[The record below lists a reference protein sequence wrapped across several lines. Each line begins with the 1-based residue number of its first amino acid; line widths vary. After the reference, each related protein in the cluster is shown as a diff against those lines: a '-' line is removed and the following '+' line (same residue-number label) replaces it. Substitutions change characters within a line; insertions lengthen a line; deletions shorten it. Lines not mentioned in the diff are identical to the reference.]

1 MLDLE
6 INKRVDMTTVITGGA
21 GFIGS
26 HFVHRLIGQGSK
38 VTVVD
43 NFSSG
48 SRDFLAPHLN
58 DSDLLQLIEV
68 DVEDTDE
75 LAKAC
80 VGASRI
86 IHLAS
91 NPDIARAATEPRV
104 DFLQGTCLTES
115 ALEVARINKIPKFIL
130 ASGSGVYGDAGVTVL
145 GEDSKLNP
153 ISTYGASKLAGE
165 ALLSAYCYMF
175 GVQGT
180 VFRFA
185 NVVGPRQTHG
195 ITYDL
200 VTKLRTDSHRLV
212 VLGDGSQSKS
222 YLHVEDIV
230 SGVLSLSDS
239 QSSSFDVFNL
249 ANDGNITV
257 KEIVGIVLEEMNLN
271 ENVTSIE
278 YGQSPQGWKADVPVV
293 RMESLKARN
302 LGWKPTHSS
311 FEAIKEA
318 ARARVAETLTL

>member
-1 MLDLE
+1 
-6 INKRVDMTTVITGGA
+6 
-21 GFIGS
+21 
-26 HFVHRLIGQGSK
+26 
-38 VTVVD
+38 
-43 NFSSG
+43 
-48 SRDFLAPHLN
+48 
-58 DSDLLQLIEV
+58 
-68 DVEDTDE
+68 
-75 LAKAC
+75 
-80 VGASRI
+80 
-86 IHLAS
+86 
-91 NPDIARAATEPRV
+91 
-104 DFLQGTCLTES
+104 
-115 ALEVARINKIPKFIL
+115 
-130 ASGSGVYGDAGVTVL
+130 L

-175 GVQGT
+175 GLQGT

-200 VTKLRTDSHRLV
+200 VTKLRKESHRLV

-222 YLHVEDIV
+222 YLHVEDVV

-257 KEIVGIVLEEMNLN
+257 REIVEIVLEEMNLN
-271 ENVTSIE
+271 VNATSIE

-302 LGWKPTHSS
+302 LGWKPTRSS
-311 FEAIKEA
+311 FEAITEA
-318 ARARVAETLTL
+318 AKARVAETLTL